1 MIRGLETSRSAM
13 KYLQKKQEVVGNNIA
28 NTGTTGFKEQIA
40 IANTKEEMNII
51 NRRTGEQVG
60 TINPGINIEDIY
72 EISSQGI
79 FEDTGIDTDFAILG
93 EGYFTLEKNDGSYV
107 YTRNGNFNFD
117 ANGKLVN
124 ENGYSVIAKNT
135 NTGANSYIYSGDDDI
150 SVTPEGIMKN
160 TDTDGLK
167 FNVVKFDDVQLL
179 ARAGESLYTAEDVQP
194 IEDNDSYIKQFSLEN
209 SNVDMTGQ
217 MIKMIE
223 VSREYSANQRVL
235 KSTDDTLQKAVNEL
249 GSLK

>member
-13 KYLQKKQEVVGNNIA
+13 KYLQKKQEVVANNIS

-40 IANTKEEMNII
+40 IANSKEEMNIV

-60 TINPGINIEDIY
+60 TINPGINIDDIY
-72 EISSQGI
+72 EMSSQGV

-93 EGYFTLEKNDGSYV
+93 EGYFTLQKNDGSYV

-117 ANGKLVN
+117 ANGRLVN

-135 NTGANSYIYSGDDDI
+135 STGENSYIYSAEENI
-150 SVTPEGIMKN
+150 SVTADGFIKN
-160 TDTDGLK
+160 TNVDGLEL
-167 FNVVKFDDVQLL
+167 NVVKFDDPQMLKRV
-179 ARAGESLYTAEDVQP
+179 GESLYTAQEVQP
-194 IEDNDSYIKQFSLEN
+194 IEDNDSILKQFSLEN
-209 SNVDMTGQ
+209 SNVDMTSQ
-217 MIKMIE
+217 MIKLIE